1 MSKFDFEIKNVPIM
15 IRFATIGSGVIVDSF
30 LRGASHDPRFVFRAV
45 YSRTPERAADFAAR
59 YGVGTTFT
67 SLQALAA
74 CPHVDAVYIASPNA
88 FHAPQAI
95 MLMEHGKHVLCE
107 KPLAHSLAEGKA
119 MVRAARANR
128 VVLMEA
134 MKTTLMPN
142 FTQVRNALPRIGPV
156 RRYFAQFCQ
165 YSSRYDRFKE
175 GEICNAFRAGL
186 GNGSLRDLGVYG
198 LAPLVYL
205 FGMPQRLQASGTLLS
220 TGVDGQGSLVLTYPG
235 MEAVVM
241 FSKISDSFLPSEI
254 QGENGRI
261 VIAKLSTMSRPSL
274 ELRDGTTEDLSVPV
288 MEDDMYY
295 ELKEFIDTIEDRR
308 EESAVNT
315 HRMSLDVLNL
325 IDKAGKII
333 QSK

>member
-1 MSKFDFEIKNVPIM
+1 MKLEKNFM

-30 LRGASHDPRFVFRAV
+30 LRGASHDRRFVLQAV
-45 YSRTPERAADFAAR
+45 YSRTPERAAEFAAR

-67 SLQALAA
+67 SLQTLAD
-74 CPHVDAVYIASPNA
+74 CPQIDAVYIASPNA

-95 MLMEHGKHVLCE
+95 MMMEHGKHVLCE
-107 KPLAHSLAEGKA
+107 KPLAPSLAEGEA
-119 MVRAARANR
+119 MVRAARANG

-142 FTQVRNALPRIGPV
+142 FAQVRNALPRIGTV

-165 YSSRYDRFKE
+165 YSSRYDRFKA
-175 GEICNAFRAGL
+175 GEVCNAFRAGL

-198 LAPLVYL
+198 LAPLVHL
-205 FGMPQRLQASGTLLS
+205 FGMPQSLQASGTLLS
-220 TGVDGQGSLVLTYPG
+220 TGVDGQGTLVLTYPG

-254 QGENGRI
+254 QGEKGRI
-261 VIAKLSTMSRPSL
+261 LIGKLSTMSRPSL
-274 ELRDGTTEDLSVPV
+274 ELGDGTTEDLSVPV

-295 ELKEFIDTIEDRR
+295 ELKEFIDTIEAGSG
-308 EESAVNT
+308 ESPVNT
-315 HRMSLDVLNL
+315 HRKSLDVLCL
-325 IDKAGKII
+325 VDEAGKII